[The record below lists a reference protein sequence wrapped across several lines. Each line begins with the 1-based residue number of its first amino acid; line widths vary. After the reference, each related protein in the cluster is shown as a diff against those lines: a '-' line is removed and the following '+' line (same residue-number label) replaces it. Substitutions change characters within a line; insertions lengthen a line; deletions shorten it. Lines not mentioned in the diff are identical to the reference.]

1 MEAAQCIVKNPVTE
15 QAQLKKV
22 STPGVKTIEDLCAFL
37 HLEPEQTCKAVV
49 YQKNEDDGYVVVFIR
64 GDLEVNET
72 KLRNLLKTEIHPAA
86 QITQE
91 SGLVP
96 GSIGAVGLNDKI
108 QAVFDRSMEGIRCT
122 VCGANEDGYHL
133 TGVSLERDLKQKP
146 EFFDVAKAVE
156 GGVCPACGKPH
167 LRISRGIEVGNIF
180 QLGDKYTRSMEMQYL
195 DREGKLQ
202 YPIMG
207 CYGIGVGRLAAA
219 VCEVRH
225 DDYGPIWP
233 MAIAPWQV
241 QLCAL
246 KAVDAQVK
254 ETAEKL
260 YDELTKAGIEVI
272 FDDRSVSAG
281 VMFSDADLLGVP
293 LRLVVSPK
301 TCKKGI
307 VEFSARD
314 KSFKEDLLPEA
325 VCQAVK
331 EKIQQMMVD

>member
-1 MEAAQCIVKNPVTE
+1 
-15 QAQLKKV
+15 
-22 STPGVKTIEDLCAFL
+22 
-37 HLEPEQTCKAVV
+37 
-49 YQKNEDDGYVVVFIR
+49 
-64 GDLEVNET
+64 
-72 KLRNLLKTEIHPAA
+72 
-86 QITQE
+86 
-91 SGLVP
+91 
-96 GSIGAVGLNDKI
+96 
-108 QAVFDRSMEGIRCT
+108 
-122 VCGANEDGYHL
+122 
-133 TGVSLERDLKQKP
+133 
-146 EFFDVAKAVE
+146 
-156 GGVCPACGKPH
+156 
-167 LRISRGIEVGNIF
+167 
-180 QLGDKYTRSMEMQYL
+180 
-195 DREGKLQ
+195 
-202 YPIMG
+202 
-207 CYGIGVGRLAAA
+207 
-219 VCEVRH
+219 
-225 DDYGPIWP
+225 

-246 KAVDAQVK
+246 KTVDAQVK